1 MNTRCFAGLLI
12 LSTVLLS
19 ASYYSIQNDLRIPSA
34 LDFNIIDGR
43 RLSPDQLRG
52 KPVLINFWSTS
63 CKSCIQELPD
73 LFALYNEFSSA
84 GLEIIGVTMP
94 YDRPDI
100 VLKVTDRHQI
110 PYPVA
115 LDVTGEISRAFGNV
129 SVTPT
134 HFLITPEGQIAEK
147 VVGMIDPDKL
157 RNRIK
162 TMLELQS
169 E

>member
-12 LSTVLLS
+12 LSTVLVS
-19 ASYYSIQNDLRIPSA
+19 ALYYIFQNDQRIPSA

-52 KPVLINFWSTS
+52 KPVLINFWSIS

-73 LFALYNEFSSA
+73 LIAIYNEFSSA

-100 VLKVTDRHQI
+100 VLELTDRYQI
-110 PYPVA
+110 PYPVT
-115 LDVTGEISRAFGNV
+115 LDVTGKISQAFGNV

-147 VVGMIDPDKL
+147 VVGIIDPDKL
-157 RNRIK
+157 RSRIK